1 MGLLILTEEKKMV
14 ALHRTDTFAVT
25 CRHCQKSYNLLV
37 NITDVADWKMGKY
50 IQDAMP
56 YLSAD
61 ERELCI
67 SQTCGVCWDEM
78 FGDPEA

>member
-1 MGLLILTEEKKMV
+1 MV

-37 NITDVADWKMGKY
+37 NITDMADWKLGKY

-56 YLSAD
+56 YLSAA
-61 ERELCI
+61 ERELLI
-67 SQTCGVCWDEM
+67 SGTCGPCFDEM
-78 FGDPEA
+78 FPSPAE